1 MNPNGFDSL
10 LELLGLGVKIV
21 VSQSKL
27 KPSSKETMH
36 FVTDV
41 VKSVLSEINCQIEVQ
56 KKQKILDE
64 VIVVAKAC
72 NIERLELVLLDGN
85 AKEPLFLVFG
95 GDYKRFFQVLN
106 SALIS
111 LQDDFAFAQK
121 VSEARKQSRIVI
133 YQRQ

>member
-1 MNPNGFDSL
+1 MNPNEFDSL
-10 LELLGLGVKIV
+10 VELLGFGVKVAI
-21 VSQSKL
+21 SQSKL

-56 KKQKILDE
+56 KNQKILDE

-72 NIERLELVLLDGN
+72 NIERLELVLLDGS
-85 AKEPLFLVFG
+85 AKEPLFLLFG

-106 SALIS
+106 SASIS
-111 LQDDFAFAQK
+111 LQDDLAFAQK
-121 VSEARKQSRIVI
+121 VSEARKQSSVVI